1 MSDKKDEKE
10 GRISETVKKIISV
23 GVGAAFMTEDAV
35 KGVLQDLPIS
45 KDILSGLV
53 QNAKSTKEEFVN
65 SLRDEV
71 RSYLK
76 NLDAS
81 VLLDNI
87 LERYDIDVQTTVKF
101 KKKESSEL
109 AKSTEKKEVRS
120 GKKKKA

>member
-101 KKKESSEL
+101 KKKESTEL

-120 GKKKKA
+120 GKKNKA